1 MRRSHDEHFQ
11 ADGVRGQSA
20 RSGLVCVVVVCLFR
34 EMWRRNVCD
43 GNRRGRTKKRLS
55 DPLQLGGVGGFAN
68 ALHINRGTLSS
79 SFKTYTMIS
88 SLF

>member
-1 MRRSHDEHFQ
+1 MEYVDSLRDLDLF
-11 ADGVRGQSA
+11 V
-20 RSGLVCVVVVCLFR
+20 LYLCVCL
-34 EMWRRNVCD
+34 EICVCD

-55 DPLQLGGVGGFAN
+55 DPLQLGGVYGFAN
-68 ALHINRGTLSS
+68 ALHISRGILSS